1 MKKQT
6 NILIMIQWLVV
17 LVALAVTSQLAQ
29 LTGPVHWLV
38 TIAIGLGCLG
48 LGDACS
54 RLLKKEQ
61 HAMA

>member
-1 MKKQT
+1 MKKT
-6 NILIMIQWLVV
+6 NLLIMIQWLVV

-29 LTGPVHWLV
+29 LSGPAQWLV

-54 RLLKKEQ
+54 KLIKKEQ

>member
-1 MKKQT
+1 MMKT
-6 NILIMIQWLVV
+6 NLLIMIQWLVV

-38 TIAIGLGCLG
+38 TIAIGLSCLG

-54 RLLKKEQ
+54 RLIKKEQ
-61 HAMA
+61 HTMA

>member
-1 MKKQT
+1 MSKSKSLT
-6 NILIMIQWLVV
+6 IALIVV
-17 LVALAVTSQLAQ
+17 LAALAVTSQLAQ
-29 LTGPVHWLV
+29 LTGPAQWLV

-54 RLLKKEQ
+54 RLIRKEQ

>member
-1 MKKQT
+1 MKKT
-6 NILIMIQWLVV
+6 NLLIMIQWLVV

-29 LTGPVHWLV
+29 LNGPAQWLV

-54 RLLKKEQ
+54 RLIKKEQ

>member
-1 MKKQT
+1 MKKT
-6 NILIMIQWLVV
+6 NLLTMIQWLVI
-17 LVALAVTSQLAQ
+17 LAALAITSQLTQ

-54 RLLKKEQ
+54 RLIRKDQ
-61 HAMA
+61 HATA

>member
-1 MKKQT
+1 MKKT
-6 NILIMIQWLVV
+6 NLLIMIQWLVV
-17 LVALAVTSQLAQ
+17 LTALAITSQLAQ

-54 RLLKKEQ
+54 KLIKKEQ

>member
-1 MKKQT
+1 MKKT
-6 NILIMIQWLVV
+6 NLLIMIQWPVV
-17 LVALAVTSQLAQ
+17 LTALAVTSHLAQ
-29 LTGPVHWLV
+29 LTGPAQWLA

-54 RLLKKEQ
+54 RLIKKER

>member
-1 MKKQT
+1 MKKT
-6 NILIMIQWLVV
+6 NLLTMIQWLVI
-17 LVALAVTSQLAQ
+17 LAALAVTSQLTQ

-54 RLLKKEQ
+54 RLIRKEQ
-61 HAMA
+61 HATA

>member
-1 MKKQT
+1 MKKT
-6 NILIMIQWLVV
+6 NLLIMIQWLVV

-29 LTGPVHWLV
+29 LNGPAQWLV
-38 TIAIGLGCLG
+38 TIAIGLSCLG

-54 RLLKKEQ
+54 RLIRKEQ

>member
-1 MKKQT
+1 MKKT
-6 NILIMIQWLVV
+6 NLLIMIQWLVV
-17 LVALAVTSQLAQ
+17 LIALAVTSQLAQ
-29 LTGPVHWLV
+29 LSGPAQWLV

-54 RLLKKEQ
+54 KLIKKEQ

>member
-1 MKKQT
+1 MKKT
-6 NILIMIQWLVV
+6 DLLSMIQWLVV
-17 LVALAVTSQLAQ
+17 LAALAVTSQFAQ

-54 RLLKKEQ
+54 RLIKKEQ
-61 HAMA
+61 PAAA

>member
-1 MKKQT
+1 MKKT
-6 NILIMIQWLVV
+6 NLLIMIQWLVV

-29 LTGPVHWLV
+29 LTGPAQWLV

-54 RLLKKEQ
+54 KLIKKEQ

>member
-1 MKKQT
+1 MKKT
-6 NILIMIQWLVV
+6 NLLIMIQWLVI
-17 LVALAVTSQLAQ
+17 LVALAVTSQISQ
-29 LTGPVHWLV
+29 PTGAVHWLV

-61 HAMA
+61 PAMA

>member
-1 MKKQT
+1 MKKT
-6 NILIMIQWLVV
+6 NLLIMIQWLVV

-29 LTGPVHWLV
+29 LNGPTQWLV

-54 RLLKKEQ
+54 RLIRKEQ

>member
-1 MKKQT
+1 MKKINLLT
-6 NILIMIQWLVV
+6 MIQWLVI
-17 LVALAVTSQLAQ
+17 LAALAITSQLAQ
-29 LTGPVHWLV
+29 LTGPAQWLV

-54 RLLKKEQ
+54 RLIRKEQ

>member
-1 MKKQT
+1 MKKT
-6 NILIMIQWLVV
+6 NLLTMIQWLVI
-17 LVALAVTSQLAQ
+17 LAALAITSQLTQ

-54 RLLKKEQ
+54 RLIRKEQ

>member
-1 MKKQT
+1 MSREQDFR
-6 NILIMIQWLVV
+6 IRLFHV
-17 LVALAVTSQLAQ
+17 LALAVTSQLAQ
-29 LTGPVHWLV
+29 LSGTAQWLV

-54 RLLKKEQ
+54 RLIRKEQ